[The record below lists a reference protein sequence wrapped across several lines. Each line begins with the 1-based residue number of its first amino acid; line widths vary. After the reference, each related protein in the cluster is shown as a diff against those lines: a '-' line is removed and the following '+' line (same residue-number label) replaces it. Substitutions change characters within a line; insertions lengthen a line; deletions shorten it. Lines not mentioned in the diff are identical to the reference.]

1 MAQWLITVVTVAVL
15 SVICDIILPEGQ
27 SRKFV
32 STVIGV
38 VISFVLLQPV
48 INLFVSDG
56 INVSSNHIVADENY
70 MQYLENM
77 QLEQR
82 EKRLEEYLLNQNI
95 DVLEVYFD
103 QEDKVVSVMV
113 KEDKTVQLQNTI
125 SAYLSVYAKGY
136 STNIIWGGD

>member
-38 VISFVLLQPV
+38 VISFVLLQPI
-48 INLFVSDG
+48 INVFSSDG
-56 INVSSNHIVADENY
+56 INTSSSQIVIDENY
-70 MQYLENM
+70 MDYLDDM

-95 DVLEVYFD
+95 DVLEVRFD
-103 QEDKVVSVMV
+103 QENKVVSVMV

>member
-1 MAQWLITVVTVAVL
+1 MTQWLITVVTVAVL

-56 INVSSNHIVADENY
+56 INVSSNLVADENY

-103 QEDKVVSVMV
+103 QEDKVVSVIV
-113 KEDKTVQLQNTI
+113 SGNKTVQLLNTI

>member
-1 MAQWLITVVTVAVL
+1 MTQWLITVVTVAVL

-38 VISFVLLQPV
+38 VISFVLLQPI
-48 INLFVSDG
+48 INVFSSDG
-56 INVSSNHIVADENY
+56 INTSSSQIVIDENY
-70 MQYLENM
+70 MDYLDDM

-95 DVLEVYFD
+95 DVLEVRFD
-103 QEDKVVSVMV
+103 QENKVVSVMV